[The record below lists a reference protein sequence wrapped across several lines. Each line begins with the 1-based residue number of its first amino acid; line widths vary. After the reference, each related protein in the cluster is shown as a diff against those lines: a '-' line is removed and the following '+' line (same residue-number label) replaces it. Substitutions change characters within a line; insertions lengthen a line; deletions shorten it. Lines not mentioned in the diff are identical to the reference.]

1 MCAAKQENFIKK
13 GNFIAFDEGERI
25 TNRVLGVLCLTGRKI
40 PLFCHGSVGGS
51 VVDASLAP
59 SKIFAGAARSARNW
73 YGLRPRFHDAQVP
86 NGQSHECRRIWI
98 LVEMFCLFSSS
109 FLETFSSLQT
119 RHSLKF
125 IYKHKQRT

>member
-1 MCAAKQENFIKK
+1 MLQSKKLSLKK

-40 PLFCHGSVGGS
+40 PLFCNGSVGGS

-59 SKIFAGAARSARNW
+59 LKIFAGAAHSARNW
-73 YGLRPRFHDAQVP
+73 HGLRPRFYDAQVP
-86 NGQSHECRRIWI
+86 NGQSHECRRIWT
-98 LVEMFCLFSSS
+98 LVEMF
-109 FLETFSSLQT
+109 LEKFSSLQT

-125 IYKHKQRT
+125 IYKHKRRT